1 MISAWV
7 VAPRL
12 QLQVPRGLRNVIRDS
27 GPLGLGNVRGLERT
41 ADLRVLGSNHVI
53 IVASLGRAPFQG
65 EVCAGVER

>member
-1 MISAWV
+1 MISARA
-7 VAPRL
+7 VAVL
-12 QLQVPRGLRNVIRDS
+12 HEQVLPCLRQVRRDS
-27 GPLGLGNVRGLERT
+27 GLLGLGNGRGLERT